1 MSLAFTV
8 LRLWKRPARRVCRT
22 TVGTVTVA
30 QNPALR
36 SLVCLR
42 CGARHRVADLPR
54 GCPACLA
61 GGTPANVACVYEPA
75 KGSSGVQLPYTV
87 PFTLGEGRTPL
98 LRADNDLDVDLR
110 LKWEGANPT
119 GSHKDRFSALAVARA
134 LYAGYRAVAAASSG
148 NAGVSLAAYCGRAGL
163 GCEIAVTDD
172 IPGRV
177 ATLMR
182 DLGAHVVSF
191 PQAAARWRHLAAHVG
206 SPTVL
211 PVTNFQLPPVGS
223 SAFGIEGYKT
233 LAAEILTDL
242 AGAWPDWVVVPTSR
256 GDLAWGMYLGFRE
269 VCGERP
275 VPRLCLVEPYPR
287 VSAVLDGADPHG
299 DFPGTTAVMPS
310 LGGNSVALQ
319 AMEAVRRSGGRAQVV
334 DDDTVNAETH
344 RLWRTGLP
352 LEPSSAA
359 ALVAVADA
367 RVSGAIEPGAL
378 VVAVATAHGLKGM

>member
-1 MSLAFTV
+1 M
-8 LRLWKRPARRVCRT
+8 
-22 TVGTVTVA
+22 TVA

-42 CGARHRVADLPR
+42 CGTHHPVADLPS

-61 GGTPANVACVYEPA
+61 NGTPANVACAYDTD
-75 KGSSGVQLPYTV
+75 GTSGGVRLPYTV

-98 LRADNDLDVDLR
+98 LRADLDLDVDLR

-119 GSHKDRFSALAVARA
+119 GSHKDRFSALVVARA
-134 LYAGYRAVAAASSG
+134 LHAGYRAVAAASSG

-163 GCEIAVTDD
+163 GCEIAVTDG
-172 IPGRV
+172 IPDRV

-182 DLGAHVVSF
+182 DLGAHVVTF
-191 PQAAARWRHLAAHVG
+191 PDPAARWRHLAAHTR

-211 PVTNFQLPPVGS
+211 PVTNFRLPPVGS
-223 SAFGIEGYKT
+223 SAFGIEGYKS
-233 LAAEILTDL
+233 LATEILTDL
-242 AGAWPDWVVVPTSR
+242 AGERPDWVVVPASR

-269 VCGERP
+269 VCGAGA

-287 VSAVLDGADPHG
+287 VSAVLEGADPHG

-319 AMEAVRRSGGRAQVV
+319 AVAAVRRSGGRAQVV
-334 DDDTVNAETH
+334 DDDTVTAETH

-352 LEPSSAA
+352 VEPSSAA

-367 RVSGAIEPGAL
+367 RVSGAIEPGSL
-378 VVAVATAHGLKGM
+378 VVALATAHGMKGM

>member
-1 MSLAFTV
+1 MPGQTAPSTA
-8 LRLWKRPARRVCRT
+8 
-22 TVGTVTVA
+22 TVA
-30 QNPALR
+30 QNPSLR

-42 CGARHRVADLPR
+42 CGVHHPVADLPR
-54 GCPACLA
+54 GCPACLEN
-61 GGTPANVACVYEPA
+61 GTPANVACAYEPA
-75 KGSSGVQLPYTV
+75 DGSSGGVHLPYTV
-87 PFTLGEGRTPL
+87 PFTLGEGKTPL
-98 LRADNDLDVDLR
+98 LRADIDLDIDLR

-119 GSHKDRFSALAVARA
+119 GSHKDRFSAIAVARA
-134 LYAGYRAVAAASSG
+134 LHAGYRAVAAASSG

-172 IPGRV
+172 IPERV

-191 PQAAARWRHLAAHVG
+191 PEAAARWRHLAAYAG

-233 LAAEILTDL
+233 LAAEILADL
-242 AGAWPDWVVVPTSR
+242 AGQWPDWVVVPTSR

-287 VSAVLDGADPHG
+287 VSAVLEGADPYG
-299 DFPGTTAVMPS
+299 DFPGRTAVMPS
-310 LGGNSVALQ
+310 LAGNSVALQ
-319 AMEAVRRSGGRAQVV
+319 AVAAVRRSGGRAQVV
-334 DDDTVNAETH
+334 DDDTVTAETH

-352 LEPSSAA
+352 LEQPGSIAPQTRASATATRALPVVRPFSPPAPSAPSASPA
-359 ALVAVADA
+359 C
-367 RVSGAIEPGAL
+367 RIPGARQPDP
-378 VVAVATAHGLKGM
+378 A